1 MLKKTVITS
10 AVVSALLLSSSGIAA
25 AVAGDKSGAQTPAAS
40 RLVMSSDSYGEII
53 GQFNSPDGA
62 VVGATLPGKS
72 VSFSIPVKKHHGQYL
87 HFAFM
92 HAASASEGWF
102 FAPASEQGINL
113 TGLMTEDGKP
123 VDITEQIALFRAPAA
138 DQLVKV
144 TADSGKLRLVAAA
157 KFMTAKLTRHNGM
170 FVISI
175 KNISE
180 GDYETPFSSG
190 VWGVTGTAV
199 RSFDHE
205 PSSALSKLATTGHRG
220 QLYKLAQKKIPEQNN
235 ALSMELT
242 RGAIKMA
249 EEQMAGHK
257 KIGSIS
263 GTAPTQGE
271 LEKKFAMAA
280 AQMGARY
287 YVITGLSN
295 NNYAF
300 GNADIY
306 E

>member
-113 TGLMTEDGKP
+113 TGLMTED
-123 VDITEQIALFRAPAA
+123 VYSYIAQRRR
-138 DQLVKV
+138 
-144 TADSGKLRLVAAA
+144 LRNIFLSRRRRR
-157 KFMTAKLTRHNGM
+157 K
-170 FVISI
+170 
-175 KNISE
+175 KNN
-180 GDYETPFSSG
+180 
-190 VWGVTGTAV
+190 
-199 RSFDHE
+199 H
-205 PSSALSKLATTGHRG
+205 
-220 QLYKLAQKKIPEQNN
+220 
-235 ALSMELT
+235 
-242 RGAIKMA
+242 
-249 EEQMAGHK
+249 HK
-257 KIGSIS
+257 TSH
-263 GTAPTQGE
+263 TQ
-271 LEKKFAMAA
+271 
-280 AQMGARY
+280 
-287 YVITGLSN
+287 
-295 NNYAF
+295 
-300 GNADIY
+300 
-306 E
+306 